1 MFNWR
6 IVLGGAASAAILTA
20 GAAAPAFAAP
30 RASSP
35 VPLNGVTQSLSGAQ
49 AGGIFCAL
57 PDMPMSV
64 GVTSAAGAIGE
75 SCGSTQATSSSQSI
89 LAPPQAS
96 APQSGR
102 QGLSQDIGQASGQ
115 LNGPARTASAPSAS
129 GASGASGALS
139 GLNPVSG
146 AIPSLGNVAGVVPNG
161 TDPASSGSSSVGAV
175 GSLVPGN
182 GPGGL
187 NPVSSVVTGGQSGSQ
202 SGGQAGGPATG
213 PLP

>member
-6 IVLGGAASAAILTA
+6 IVLGGAVSAAILTA

-57 PDMPMSV
+57 PAMPMSV

-75 SCGSTQATSSSQSI
+75 SCGSTQATSSSPSV

-115 LNGPARTASAPSAS
+115 LNGPARTAGAPS
-129 GASGASGALS
+129 ASGASGALS

-146 AIPSLGNVAGVVPNG
+146 AIPNLGNVAGVVPNG
-161 TDPASSGSSSVGAV
+161 TDPASSGGSSSVGAV

-202 SGGQAGGPATG
+202 SGSQAGGPATG